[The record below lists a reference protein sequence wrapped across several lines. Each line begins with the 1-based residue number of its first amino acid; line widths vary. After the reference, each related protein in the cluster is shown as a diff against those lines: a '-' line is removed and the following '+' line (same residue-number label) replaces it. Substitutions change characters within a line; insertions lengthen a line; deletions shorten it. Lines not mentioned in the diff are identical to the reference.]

1 MTPIPSSSKTK
12 KEIEAIN
19 EKIKDTKLKFTDL
32 LFPIILIVV
41 LLGIAI
47 FAFMPNINNAIEL
60 RGELANVEKKEEQLE
75 NLKGNLD
82 KIDEQ
87 ELGSNLTDV
96 KTVIPKTLRVS
107 SFIYYIDDLANQM
120 NLKSEK
126 ISASDVK
133 ISTKSEAETVDSYK
147 GVSSPL
153 SYSGS
158 LEEVLSFL
166 DSFYT
171 SSPYIVSPKN
181 INLASREDGK
191 EWELTLNLTGYYID
205 DGEETKLDIYRPFK
219 AYTDFKSEMEMLS
232 QKAEKLRES
241 N

>member
-107 SFIYYIDDLANQM
+107 SFI
-120 NLKSEK
+120 
-126 ISASDVK
+126 
-133 ISTKSEAETVDSYK
+133 
-147 GVSSPL
+147 
-153 SYSGS
+153 
-158 LEEVLSFL
+158 
-166 DSFYT
+166 
-171 SSPYIVSPKN
+171 
-181 INLASREDGK
+181 
-191 EWELTLNLTGYYID
+191 
-205 DGEETKLDIYRPFK
+205 
-219 AYTDFKSEMEMLS
+219 
-232 QKAEKLRES
+232 
-241 N
+241 